1 MAQWS
6 SASHCSTD
14 EPPLVHHAQAC
25 QRPAVFL
32 SPSCLDPI
40 GFCVGADGLFAPGI
54 SRPLAA
60 PYGPPPHRLHHTPL
74 RWRGSPLAFFYYATT
89 QRSRHLIGITLID
102 GQLVGN
108 LLVRQV
114 QSHEIQTQDPDFQRL
129 MMSGKN
135 SVSKIIEAFVAVVT
149 LIALTSGFRIIKAA
163 LDDVLRRTTWT
174 GDAIWPTHLPHGL
187 ITLDV
192 IDQVCDID
200 LHRWTPVRG
209 RRMGWHQYI
218 PSSHSTTL
226 ESNMSE
232 SHMADV
238 QRLSRLLIAACLAY
252 IWVVYLGSVCEKEQW
267 RPIIHRRKRCDLS
280 LFQLG

>member
-14 EPPLVHHAQAC
+14 ELPLVHRAQAC

-40 GFCVGADGLFAPGI
+40 CFCVGVDGLFALGF
-54 SRPLAA
+54 SRPLVV

-74 RWRGSPLAFFYYATT
+74 RWRGSPLAFFYYDTT
-89 QRSRHLIGITLID
+89 QRTLHLQCITPID

-108 LLVRQV
+108 LLVRHV

-135 SVSKIIEAFVAVVT
+135 RVSQIIKALVTVVT

-163 LDDVLRRTTWT
+163 LDEVLRRTRGT
-174 GDAIWPTHLPHGL
+174 GDAIWPTQLPHSL

-218 PSSHSTTL
+218 PTSHSTTL
-226 ESNMSE
+226 ESNMSVDGTE
-232 SHMADV
+232 HK
-238 QRLSRLLIAACLAY
+238 RLLVPVAF
-252 IWVVYLGSVCEKEQW
+252 G
-267 RPIIHRRKRCDLS
+267 H
-280 LFQLG
+280 

>member
-14 EPPLVHHAQAC
+14 ELPLIHRAQAC

-40 GFCVGADGLFAPGI
+40 CFCVGVDGLFAPGF
-54 SRPLAA
+54 SRPLAV
-60 PYGPPPHRLHHTPL
+60 PYGPPPQRLHHTPL

-89 QRSRHLIGITLID
+89 QRSRHLIGITLMD

-135 SVSKIIEAFVAVVT
+135 SVSKIIEACVAVVT

-163 LDDVLRRTTWT
+163 LDDMLRRTRWT
-174 GDAIWPTHLPHGL
+174 GDAIWPTQLPHGL

-200 LHRWTPVRG
+200 LHRWTPLRG

-226 ESNMSE
+226 ESNMSDKRLALLDGLE
-232 SHMADV
+232 RAV
-238 QRLSRLLIAACLAY
+238 Q
-252 IWVVYLGSVCEKEQW
+252 SVN
-267 RPIIHRRKRCDLS
+267 L
-280 LFQLG
+280 